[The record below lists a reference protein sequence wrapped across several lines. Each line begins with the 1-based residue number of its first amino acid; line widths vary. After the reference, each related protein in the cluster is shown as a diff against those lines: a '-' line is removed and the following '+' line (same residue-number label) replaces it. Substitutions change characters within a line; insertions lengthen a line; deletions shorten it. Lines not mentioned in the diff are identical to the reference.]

1 MPRTGRGQKIQT
13 ATGQEY
19 GAAKEQ
25 EEMQQQAPLPEMPAP
40 SRARP
45 GEMGSPTRMT
55 ERPGEPVTAQ
65 APPQNGPTPEAQ
77 TSEKLARIIPTLLP
91 LANSPYVGDDT
102 KQIINKMISMVPQR
116 SME

>member
-1 MPRTGRGQKIQT
+1 MPRRGRGQKIQT

-40 SRARP
+40 SQARP

-65 APPQNGPTPEAQ
+65 APPQNGPIPEPQ
-77 TSEKLARIIPTLLP
+77 TSEKLARILPTLLP